1 MKKIILFLFFPFS
14 HAYLFGQAQQQLNS
28 SEILQSIKKLN
39 VIGSVLF
46 VAAHPDDE
54 NTRLLTYLS
63 KEKKIRTGYLSITR
77 GDGGQNLVGKEQAE
91 LLGIIRTQE
100 LLAARRIDGAEQ
112 FFTRANDFGYSKNPE
127 ETFEIWRKDTI
138 LSDMVWIIRNF
149 KPDIIISRFPTTGE
163 GGHGHHTASAILTLE
178 AYSAAADPARFPWQ
192 LKFVEVWKAKGVFWN
207 TFNFG
212 GTNTTSSDQIQVDVG
227 GFNTLL
233 GKSYGEIAAESRS
246 MHKSQGFGSAK
257 NRGSQIEYFKLLK
270 GDSTSK
276 DLFDGIDLTWNRFGN
291 PGELSKKINDCVDSF
306 DPEFPS
312 KSIPALKLIYNALLK
327 IPEKDKNNLSW
338 KKQKLKET
346 ESLLINC
353 TGLWI
358 EIFSSSYSGIPGKKI
373 DITSQVINRSDVIVN
388 INRIAWSVTS
398 DTVALIPLSKNKLN
412 TFKRTVILE
421 KKMSYSNPYW
431 LNVSHNEG
439 FFTVNNPMLILKPE
453 NSPAYSVLFD
463 ITIDGLDFQIERP
476 LINKSVDPIKGEI
489 YRPFEILPPVTANFS
504 AIAFAFQNGKPSKIQ
519 LKMTAHADS
528 IKGRAIIYIPSGW
541 KAEPSFFDFDYINKN
556 NEKLFETMITPPSL
570 NSEGIISASILLPD
584 DSVSKGINRIEY
596 DHIPYQFKLNESKA
610 QIKSFDIKI
619 AGTSIGYIPGAGDD
633 VAESLLQIGYNVTI
647 LTDEML
653 SKNNLSGFDAI
664 VTGVRAY
671 NTNEWMQNHS
681 QKLLDYIR
689 QGGNFIVQYN
699 TNNRIGPLISKISPY
714 PFTISRERVTDEN
727 AEVRFLIPSHSSLNY
742 PNKITA
748 NDFFGWKQER
758 GIYFASDLDP
768 AYEKIFSMNDPGDKP
783 NEGSLIVAR
792 YGKGNFVY
800 TGLVFFRE
808 LPVGIPG
815 AYRLFVNLLSLPK
828 NN

>member
-1 MKKIILFLFFPFS
+1 MKKIIFLLFFPFS

-63 KEKKIRTGYLSITR
+63 KEKKIRAGYLSITR

-127 ETFEIWRKDTI
+127 ETFEIWNKDTI

-163 GGHGHHTASAILTLE
+163 GGHGHHTASAILSLE
-178 AYSAAADPARFPWQ
+178 AYSAASDPARFPWQ
-192 LKFVEVWKAKGVFWN
+192 LKFVDVWKAKGVYWN

-246 MHKSQGFGSAK
+246 MHKSQGFGSGK

-276 DLFDGIDLTWNRFGN
+276 DLFDGIDLTWNRLGN

-312 KSIPALKLIYNALLK
+312 KSIPALKLIHNALLK
-327 IPEKDKNNLSW
+327 ISEKDKNNLSW

-353 TGLWI
+353 AGLWI
-358 EIFSSSYSGIPGKKI
+358 EASSSNYTGIPGRKVE
-373 DITSQVINRSDVIVN
+373 ITSQVINRSDANIS
-388 INRIAWSVTS
+388 INRIAWSATS
-398 DTVALIPLSKNKLN
+398 DTIAVIPLNKNKLN
-412 TFKRTVILE
+412 TFRRTIILE

-431 LNVSHNEG
+431 LNDSHNEG

-453 NSPAYSVLFD
+453 NPPSYSVLLD
-463 ITIDGLDFQIERP
+463 VTIDGLDFQIERP

-504 AIAFAFQNGKPSKIQ
+504 ARAFAFQNGKPSKLQ
-519 LKMTAHADS
+519 LNMTAHTDS
-528 IKGRAIIYIPSGW
+528 IKGRAIIYMPSGW
-541 KAEPSFFDFDYINKN
+541 KAEPSFFDFGYVNKN
-556 NEKLFETMITPPSL
+556 DDKIFETMITPPSV
-570 NSEGIISASILLPD
+570 NSEGIISASILLQD
-584 DSVSKGINRIEY
+584 DTVSKGINRIEY
-596 DHIPYQFKLNESKA
+596 DHIPYQFKLNDSKA
-610 QIKSFDIKI
+610 QLKCFDINL
-619 AGTSIGYIPGAGDD
+619 AGKNIGYIPGAGDE

-647 LTDEML
+647 LTDEIL
-653 SKNNLSGFDAI
+653 SKNNLAGFDAI

-671 NTNEWMQNHS
+671 NTNEWMQNHN

-714 PFTISRERVTDEN
+714 PFTISRERVTDEK
-727 AEVRFLIPSHSSLNY
+727 AEVRFINPSHSSLNY

-748 NDFFGWKQER
+748 DDFLGWKQER
-758 GIYFASDLDP
+758 GIYFVSDLDT
-768 AYEKIFSMNDPGDKP
+768 AYDKILSMNDPGEKP
-783 NEGSLIVAR
+783 NEGSLIIAK